1 MIPITARSK
10 IAEKIIADV
19 PIAILVT
26 LERHC

>member
-1 MIPITARSK
+1 MIPITAGSK

-19 PIAILVT
+19 SIAILVT